1 MTDDSTTYETI
12 TYRKESGIGRITMN
26 RPQVMNAITPVML
39 KELKNAVTVAGNE
52 NEVKLIVLTG
62 AGKAFS
68 AGVDL
73 KTLGDTKI
81 ERGKVGDILD
91 IPARELIDR
100 IRSVPKVVI
109 ALVNGFC
116 FTGALEIMLS
126 CDLVI
131 AAEEAKISD
140 THAKWGLRPTWGMS
154 ARLPRRVGFLKAKEL
169 SFTADALTGKE
180 AERIGLVNIA
190 APLDKLEETLQL
202 LSQKIMANS
211 PQSIVAYKHLYN
223 TNENLSLY
231 KSLELEFESE
241 FDINDTD
248 ERLGGF
254 KK

>member
-1 MTDDSTTYETI
+1 M
-12 TYRKESGIGRITMN
+12 
-26 RPQVMNAITPVML
+26 
-39 KELKNAVTVAGNE
+39 
-52 NEVKLIVLTG
+52 
-62 AGKAFS
+62 
-68 AGVDL
+68 
-73 KTLGDTKI
+73 
-81 ERGKVGDILD
+81 
-91 IPARELIDR
+91 
-100 IRSVPKVVI
+100 
-109 ALVNGFC
+109 
-116 FTGALEIMLS
+116 
-126 CDLVI
+126 
-131 AAEEAKISD
+131 
-140 THAKWGLRPTWGMS
+140 
-154 ARLPRRVGFLKAKEL
+154 KAKEL

-202 LSQKIMANS
+202 LAQKIMANS